1 MYLATQN
8 PKPKTHL
15 RIPQH
20 IIEQVRQQ
28 SDIVD
33 VIGEHVKL
41 RKNNRN
47 YIGLCPFHKEKTPS
61 FNVNA
66 ERGIFK
72 CFGCGKAGNVITFV
86 EQHMH
91 MGFVDA
97 VRHLAQRAGIEIP
110 DQQRDDP
117 TGEFAR
123 QDNAMRALRE
133 ATEFYQHVLGSSDG
147 APARAFFTRR
157 GFSEQTC
164 TDFRLGAA
172 PAAWDAT
179 MQHLLSRGYS
189 IEHLVDAGLVITRED
204 GKTYDRFRGRAMFA
218 IADVSGRVVG
228 FSARTL
234 TDDPGQ
240 PKYVN
245 SPQSIVFEKSKLLY
259 GLDRAKRAIQ
269 AERTAIL
276 VEGQADVITLHQAGI
291 TNVVASSGTALTSEH
306 LRILKRFADTIV
318 LVFDSDE
325 AGQKAITK
333 GIELALAAGYD
344 VRCVVLPAGTDP
356 DSLVRDKGADALRT
370 LIDQGMTWLT
380 YQVDRLRSKGQL
392 DDATQQAKAV
402 RTMLE
407 WIASVPDTLRHPF
420 LIRDVADAFRLNEQV
435 LSQELQRVVAGS
447 AARPVARV
455 PDAPV
460 RQSSGQ
466 APSSTAPTV
475 PADKPT
481 YVAALL
487 PSERELIRT
496 MLSVPDALAIA
507 LNEYHVTPES
517 FWSEGGRIIFRSILV
532 GTEEHADASEYVLHD
547 PSLTSEQ
554 RRELA
559 DMMFAA
565 SSPSLSW
572 KQFDVEV
579 PGYDIHRTIRDSLV
593 NIEIHRVHQRIDA
606 STQSLESMAD
616 VDERKRIMFRI
627 AQLITRREELRGVFN
642 TDPSDIS
649 WLHDDQTLRH

>member
-1 MYLATQN
+1 M
-8 PKPKTHL
+8 

-47 YIGLCPFHKEKTPS
+47 YIGLCPFHTEKTPS

-86 EQHMH
+86 EQHLH

-97 VRHLAQRAGIEIP
+97 VRHLAQRSGIEIP
-110 DQQRDDP
+110 EERREDP

-133 ATEFYQHVLGSSDG
+133 ATEFFQQILESSDG
-147 APARAFFTRR
+147 APARAFYTKR

-164 TDFRLGAA
+164 KDFRLGAA
-172 PAAWDAT
+172 PAAWDVT
-179 MQHLLSRGYS
+179 MQHLLSRGFA

-218 IADVSGRVVG
+218 IADSGGRVVG

-269 AERTAIL
+269 ADRTAII

-306 LRILKRFADTIV
+306 LRILKRFADAVV

-333 GIELALAAGYD
+333 GIELGLAAGFD
-344 VRCVVLPAGTDP
+344 VRCVVLPQGTDP
-356 DSLVRDKGADALRT
+356 DSLVRTQGAEALRP
-370 LIDQGMTWLT
+370 LLSGAVSWLT
-380 YQVDRLRSKGQL
+380 YQTDRLRLTGQL
-392 DDATQQAKAV
+392 DDATQQARAV
-402 RTMLE
+402 RVMLE
-407 WIASVPDTLRHPF
+407 WIASVPDSLRHPF
-420 LIRDVADAFRLNEQV
+420 LVRDLAEAFRLNEQV
-435 LSQELQRVVAGS
+435 LLEELRRVVTGAS
-447 AARPVARV
+447 QRP
-455 PDAPV
+455 
-460 RQSSGQ
+460 
-466 APSSTAPTV
+466 APSQAIVVSGAPSEKV
-475 PADKPT
+475 SVQQSAPSLS
-481 YVAALL
+481 YRAALL
-487 PSERELIRT
+487 PSERELIRIALT
-496 MLSVPDALAIA
+496 AQDGLAIL
-507 LNEYHVTPES
+507 LNEAGITSEK
-517 FWSEGGRIIFRSILV
+517 FWSEGGQKIFRSIMV
-532 GTEEHADASEYVLHD
+532 GHEEHGIASDHVLHD
-547 PSLTSEQ
+547 PALSGDE
-554 RRELA
+554 RREVA
-559 DMMFAA
+559 DILFGA
-565 SSPSLSW
+565 SSPSMAW
-572 KQFDVEV
+572 KNFDVEV
-579 PGYDIHRTIRDSLV
+579 PDYEVHRSIRDALLG
-593 NIEIHRVHQRIDA
+593 IEIHRIHQRIDEA
-606 STQSLESMAD
+606 TQVLETMAD
-616 VDERKRIMFRI
+616 IDQRKQQMFDI
-627 AQLITRREELRGVFN
+627 AHMIQLREQLRARFAH
-642 TDPSDIS
+642 DPRDLS
-649 WLHDDQTLRH
+649 WLHVDQTR

>member
-1 MYLATQN
+1 M
-8 PKPKTHL
+8 

-47 YIGLCPFHKEKTPS
+47 FIGLCPFHKEKTPS

-97 VRHLAQRAGIEIP
+97 VRHLAQRAGIDIP
-110 DQQRDDP
+110 EERREDP

-133 ATEFYQHVLGSSDG
+133 ATEFYQQVLESSDG
-147 APARAFFTRR
+147 APARAFFKKR
-157 GFSEQTC
+157 GFTEQTC

-179 MQHLLSRGYS
+179 MQHLQSRGFA

-218 IADVSGRVVG
+218 IADSSGRVVG

-269 AERTAIL
+269 ADRTAVI

-291 TNVVASSGTALTSEH
+291 ANVVASSGTALTPDH
-306 LRILKRFADTIV
+306 LRILKRFADAIV

-333 GIELALAAGYD
+333 GIELGLAAGFD

-356 DSLVRDKGADALRT
+356 DSLVRDQGADALRP
-370 LIDQGMTWLT
+370 LIGGAVSWLT
-380 YQVDRLRSKGQL
+380 YQTDRLRSTGQL
-392 DDATQQAKAV
+392 DDATQQARAV
-402 RTMLE
+402 RVMLE
-407 WIASVPDTLRHPF
+407 WIASVPDSLRHPF
-420 LIRDVADAFRLNEQV
+420 LVRDLAEAFRLNEQV
-435 LSQELQRVVAGS
+435 LSEELRRITTGAPS
-447 AARPVARV
+447 RPSGREG
-455 PDAPV
+455 APSQSMQ
-460 RQSSGQ
+460 QSSTSSANA
-466 APSSTAPTV
+466 APAP
-475 PADKPT
+475 AALSYK
-481 YVAALL
+481 AALL
-487 PSERELIRT
+487 PSERELIRVALT
-496 MLSVPDALAIA
+496 AHDGLAILLHEA
-507 LNEYHVTPES
+507 NITAEQ
-517 FWSEGGRIIFRSILV
+517 FWSEGGRKIFRSIMA
-532 GTEEHADASEYVLHD
+532 GDDERGNGADHALHD
-547 PSLTSEQ
+547 PALSTDE
-554 RRELA
+554 RREVA
-559 DMMFAA
+559 DIMFAA
-565 SSPSLSW
+565 STPSTSW

-579 PGYDIHRTIRDSLV
+579 PEYEVHRSIRDALLS
-593 NIEIHRVHQRIDA
+593 IEIHRVHHRIDLA
-606 STQSLESMAD
+606 TQALEQMAD
-616 VDERKRIMFRI
+616 MDERKRQMFHI
-627 AQLITRREELRGVFN
+627 SNLVQRREQLRARF
-642 TDPSDIS
+642 THDPRDLS
-649 WLHDDQTLRH
+649 WLHADQTS

>member
-1 MYLATQN
+1 M
-8 PKPKTHL
+8 

-33 VIGEHVKL
+33 VIGEHIKL

-47 YIGLCPFHKEKTPS
+47 YIGLCPFHTEKTPS

-86 EQHMH
+86 EQHLH

-97 VRHLAQRAGIEIP
+97 VRHLAQRSGIEIP
-110 DQQRDDP
+110 EERREDP

-133 ATEFYQHVLGSSDG
+133 ATEFFQQILESSDG
-147 APARAFFTRR
+147 APARAFYTKR

-164 TDFRLGAA
+164 KDFRLGAA
-172 PAAWDAT
+172 PAAWDVT
-179 MQHLLSRGYS
+179 MQHLLSRGFA

-218 IADVSGRVVG
+218 IADSGGRVVG

-269 AERTAIL
+269 ADRTAII

-306 LRILKRFADTIV
+306 LRILKRFADAVV

-333 GIELALAAGYD
+333 GIELGLAAGFD
-344 VRCVVLPAGTDP
+344 VRCVVLPQGTDP
-356 DSLVRDKGADALRT
+356 DSLVRTQGAEALRP
-370 LIDQGMTWLT
+370 LLSGAVSWLT
-380 YQVDRLRSKGQL
+380 YQTDRLRLTGQL
-392 DDATQQAKAV
+392 DDATQQARAV
-402 RTMLE
+402 RVMLE
-407 WIASVPDTLRHPF
+407 WIASVPDSLRHPF
-420 LIRDVADAFRLNEQV
+420 LVRDLAEAFRLNEQV
-435 LSQELQRVVAGS
+435 LLEELRRVVTGAS
-447 AARPVARV
+447 QRP
-455 PDAPV
+455 
-460 RQSSGQ
+460 
-466 APSSTAPTV
+466 APSQAIVVSGAPSEKV
-475 PADKPT
+475 SVQQSAPSLS
-481 YVAALL
+481 YRAALL
-487 PSERELIRT
+487 PSERELIRIALT
-496 MLSVPDALAIA
+496 AQDGLAIL
-507 LNEYHVTPES
+507 LNEAGITSEK
-517 FWSEGGRIIFRSILV
+517 FWSEGGQKIFRSIMV
-532 GTEEHADASEYVLHD
+532 GHEEHGIAADHVLHD
-547 PSLTSEQ
+547 PALSGDE
-554 RRELA
+554 RREVA
-559 DMMFAA
+559 DILFGA
-565 SSPSLSW
+565 SSPSMAW
-572 KQFDVEV
+572 KNFDVEV
-579 PGYDIHRTIRDSLV
+579 PDYEVHRSIRDALLG
-593 NIEIHRVHQRIDA
+593 IEIHRIHQRIDEA
-606 STQSLESMAD
+606 TQVLETMAD
-616 VDERKRIMFRI
+616 IDQRKQQMFDI
-627 AQLITRREELRGVFN
+627 AHMIQLREQLRARFAH
-642 TDPSDIS
+642 DPRDLS
-649 WLHDDQTLRH
+649 WLHVDQTR

>member
-1 MYLATQN
+1 M
-8 PKPKTHL
+8 

-47 YIGLCPFHKEKTPS
+47 YVGLCPFHKEKTPS

-97 VRHLAQRAGIEIP
+97 VRHLAQRAGIDIP

-123 QDNAMRALRE
+123 QDNAIRALRE
-133 ATEFYQHVLGSSDG
+133 ASEFYQQVLESSDG
-147 APARAFFTRR
+147 APARAFYRKR

-164 TDFRLGAA
+164 KDFRLGAA

-179 MQHLLSRGYS
+179 MQHLLSRGFA
-189 IEHLVDAGLVITRED
+189 IEHLVDAGLVVTRED

-218 IADVSGRVVG
+218 IADSAGRVVG

-269 AERTAIL
+269 ANRTAIL
-276 VEGQADVITLHQAGI
+276 VEGQADVITLHQAGLI
-291 TNVVASSGTALTSEH
+291 NVVASSGTALTAEH
-306 LRILKRFADTIV
+306 LRILKRFADGII

-333 GIELALAAGYD
+333 GIELGLAAGFD
-344 VRCVVLPAGTDP
+344 VRCVVLPSGTDP
-356 DSLVRDKGADALRT
+356 DSLVRDKGADALRP
-370 LIDQGMTWLT
+370 LIEGSLTWLQ
-380 YQVDRLRSKGQL
+380 YQLERLRSTGQL
-392 DDATQQAKAV
+392 DDATQQARAV
-402 RTMLE
+402 RMMLE
-407 WIASVPDTLRHPF
+407 WIASVPDELRHPF
-420 LIRDVADAFRLNEQV
+420 LLRDLSEAFRLNEHV
-435 LSQELQRVVAGS
+435 LSQELQRVVTGSSQRPQSRTTPTSASSGFQGS
-447 AARPVARV
+447 APGSISDTTSA
-455 PDAPV
+455 
-460 RQSSGQ
+460 
-466 APSSTAPTV
+466 
-475 PADKPT
+475 KPT

-487 PSERELIRT
+487 PSERELIRVILT
-496 MLSVPDALAIA
+496 VPDALAIA
-507 LNEYHVTPES
+507 LHEYQIVIES
-517 FWSEGGRIIFRSILV
+517 FWSEGGRAIFRSILV
-532 GTEEHADASEYVLHD
+532 GFEERSDASEHVLHD
-547 PSLTSEQ
+547 PSLSADQ
-554 RRELA
+554 RREVA
-559 DMMFAA
+559 DIMFAA
-565 SSPSLSW
+565 SSPSTSW
-572 KQFDVEV
+572 KQFDVDV
-579 PGYDIHRTIRDSLV
+579 PGFEIHRTIRDALLG
-593 NIEIHRVHQRIDA
+593 IEIHRVHQRIDA
-606 STQSLESMAD
+606 ATQALETMAD
-616 VDERKRIMFRI
+616 ADERKRMMFRI
-627 AQLITRREELRGVFN
+627 SHLIQHRERLRGAFSS
-642 TDPSDIS
+642 DPKDIS
-649 WLHDDQTLRH
+649 WLHADQTS

>member
-1 MYLATQN
+1 M
-8 PKPKTHL
+8 

-47 YIGLCPFHKEKTPS
+47 FIGLCPFHTEKTPS

-86 EQHMH
+86 EQHLH

-97 VRHLAQRAGIEIP
+97 VRHLAQRSGIEIP
-110 DQQRDDP
+110 EERREDP

-133 ATEFYQHVLGSSDG
+133 ATEFYQQILESSDG
-147 APARAFFTRR
+147 APARAFFKKR
-157 GFSEQTC
+157 GFTEQTC
-164 TDFRLGAA
+164 KEFRLGAA
-172 PAAWDAT
+172 PAAWDTT
-179 MQHLLSRGYS
+179 MQHLLSRGFA

-218 IADVSGRVVG
+218 IADSGGRVVG

-269 AERTAIL
+269 ADRTAII

-291 TNVVASSGTALTSEH
+291 TNVVASSGTALTAEH
-306 LRILKRFADTIV
+306 LRILKRFADAII

-333 GIELALAAGYD
+333 GIELGLASGFD
-344 VRCVVLPAGTDP
+344 VRCVVLPEGTDP
-356 DSLVRDKGADALRT
+356 DSLVRTSGADALRP
-370 LIDQGMTWLT
+370 LLSSAVSWLT
-380 YQVDRLRSKGQL
+380 YQTDRLRLTGQL
-392 DDATQQAKAV
+392 DDATQQARAV
-402 RTMLE
+402 RVMLE
-407 WIASVPDTLRHPF
+407 WIASVPDSLRHPF
-420 LIRDVADAFRLNEQV
+420 LVRDLSEAFRLNEQV
-435 LSQELQRVVAGS
+435 LLEELRRVVTGASQRPAPAQGASSSVAISEKANAGQ
-447 AARPVARV
+447 P
-455 PDAPV
+455 
-460 RQSSGQ
+460 
-466 APSSTAPTV
+466 APSLSY
-475 PADKPT
+475 K
-481 YVAALL
+481 AALL
-487 PSERELIRT
+487 PSERELIRIALT
-496 MLSVPDALAIA
+496 AQDGLAIL
-507 LNEYHVTPES
+507 LNEVGITSEQ
-517 FWSEGGRIIFRSILV
+517 FWSEGGRKIFSSIME
-532 GTEEHADASEYVLHD
+532 GQEERGNAADHVLHD
-547 PSLTSEQ
+547 PALSSDE
-554 RRELA
+554 RREVA
-559 DMMFAA
+559 DIMFGA
-565 SSPSLSW
+565 SSPSMAW
-572 KQFDVEV
+572 KNFDVEV
-579 PGYDIHRTIRDSLV
+579 PDYEVHRAIRDALLG
-593 NIEIHRVHQRIDA
+593 IAIHRVHQRIDA
-606 STQSLESMAD
+606 ATQALELMAD
-616 VDERKRIMFRI
+616 IDQRKQQMFDI
-627 AQLITRREELRGVFN
+627 AHMIQLREQLRSRFAH
-642 TDPSDIS
+642 DPRDLS
-649 WLHDDQTLRH
+649 WLHADQTR

>member
-1 MYLATQN
+1 M
-8 PKPKTHL
+8 

-47 YIGLCPFHKEKTPS
+47 YVGLCPFHKEKTPS

-66 ERGIFK
+66 EKGIFK

-97 VRHLAQRAGIEIP
+97 VRHLAQRSGIDIP
-110 DQQRDDP
+110 DEEREDP

-123 QDNAMRALRE
+123 QDNAMRALRQ
-133 ATEFYQHVLGSSDG
+133 AAEFYQQVLESSDG
-147 APARAFFTRR
+147 APARTFFKRR
-157 GFSEQTC
+157 GFTEQTC
-164 TDFRLGAA
+164 KDFRLGAA

-179 MQHLLSRGYS
+179 MQHLLSRGFA

-218 IADVSGRVVG
+218 IADSGGRVVG

-269 AERTAIL
+269 AERTAVL

-291 TNVVASSGTALTSEH
+291 TNVVASSGTALTPDH
-306 LRILKRFADTIV
+306 LRILKRFADAII

-325 AGQKAITK
+325 AGQKAITR
-333 GIELALAAGYD
+333 GIELGLAAGFD

-356 DSLVRDKGADALRT
+356 DSLVRDNGADALRP
-370 LIDQGMTWLT
+370 LIAEAKTWLT
-380 YQVDRLRSKGQL
+380 YQIDRLRLTGQL

-407 WIASVPDTLRHPF
+407 WIASVPDALRHPF
-420 LIRDVADAFRLNEQV
+420 LLRDVADAFRLNEQV
-435 LSQELQRVVAGS
+435 LSQELQRIVGGS
-447 AARPVARV
+447 AQRTGARPAAARSES
-455 PDAPV
+455 PAAASAAAPAAEQ
-460 RQSSGQ
+460 R
-466 APSSTAPTV
+466 
-475 PADKPT
+475 PT

-487 PSERELIRT
+487 PSERELIRVALT
-496 MLSVPDALAIA
+496 VPDALAIV
-507 LNEYHVTPES
+507 LNEYHITAES
-517 FWSEGGRIIFRSILV
+517 FWSEGGRAIFRSILV
-532 GTEEHADASEYVLHD
+532 GSEEHADATQYVLHD
-547 PSLTSEQ
+547 PTLTAGQ
-554 RRELA
+554 RREVA
-559 DMMFAA
+559 DIMFAA
-565 SSPSLSW
+565 SAPSSSW

-579 PGYDIHRTIRDSLV
+579 PGYEIHRTIRDAMLGV
-593 NIEIHRVHQRIDA
+593 EIHRVHQRIDGA
-606 STQSLESMAD
+606 TQTLEITAD
-616 VDERKRIMFRI
+616 ADERKRIMFRI
-627 AQLITRREELRGVFN
+627 SHMIQHRERLRGAFSS
-642 TDPSDIS
+642 DPRDLS
-649 WLHDDQTLRH
+649 WLHADQTS

>member
-1 MYLATQN
+1 M
-8 PKPKTHL
+8 

-47 YIGLCPFHKEKTPS
+47 YVGLCPFHKEKTPS
-61 FNVNA
+61 FNVND
-66 ERGIFK
+66 EKGIFK

-110 DQQRDDP
+110 DEQRDDP

-133 ATEFYQHVLGSSDG
+133 AAEFYQHILESSDG
-147 APARAFFTRR
+147 APARAFYVKR
-157 GFSEQTC
+157 GFTEQTC
-164 TDFRLGAA
+164 KDFRLGAA

-179 MQHLLSRGYS
+179 MQHLLARGFA

-218 IADVSGRVVG
+218 IADSSGRVVG

-269 AERTAIL
+269 AERTAVL

-291 TNVVASSGTALTSEH
+291 TNVVASSGTALTPEH
-306 LRILKRFADTIV
+306 LRILKRFSDAII

-325 AGQKAITK
+325 AGQKAITR
-333 GIELALAAGYD
+333 GIELGLAAGFD

-356 DSLVRDKGADALRT
+356 DSLVRDKGADALRP
-370 LIDQGMTWLT
+370 LIEDAQTWLT
-380 YQVDRLRSKGQL
+380 YQIDRLRLTGQL

-407 WIASVPDTLRHPF
+407 WIASVPDALRHPF
-420 LIRDVADAFRLNEQV
+420 LLRDVAEAFRLHEQV
-435 LSQELQRVVAGS
+435 LSQELQRIVGGTAQRTS
-447 AARPVARV
+447 SRPAASR
-455 PDAPV
+455 
-460 RQSSGQ
+460 SE
-466 APSSTAPTV
+466 V
-475 PADKPT
+475 PAAVPAATPAAEHRPT

-487 PSERELIRT
+487 PSERELIRVALT
-496 MLSVPDALAIA
+496 VPDALAIV
-507 LNEYHVTPES
+507 LNEYHVTAAS
-517 FWSEGGRIIFRSILV
+517 FWSEGGRAVFRSILV
-532 GTEEHADASEYVLHD
+532 GSEEHADATQYVLHD
-547 PSLTSEQ
+547 PALTAEQ
-554 RRELA
+554 RREVA
-559 DMMFAA
+559 DIMFAA
-565 SSPSLSW
+565 SAPSTSW

-579 PGYDIHRTIRDSLV
+579 PDYEVHRTIRDAILG
-593 NIEIHRVHQRIDA
+593 IEIHRVHQRIDGA
-606 STQSLESMAD
+606 TQTLEITAD
-616 VDERKRIMFRI
+616 ADERKRIMFRI
-627 AQLITRREELRGVFN
+627 SHMIQHRERLRGAF
-642 TDPSDIS
+642 TSDPRDLS
-649 WLHDDQTLRH
+649 WLHADQTS

>member
-1 MYLATQN
+1 M
-8 PKPKTHL
+8 

-47 YIGLCPFHKEKTPS
+47 YIGLCPFHTEKTPS

-86 EQHMH
+86 EQHLH

-97 VRHLAQRAGIEIP
+97 VRHLAQRSGIEIP
-110 DQQRDDP
+110 EERREDP

-133 ATEFYQHVLGSSDG
+133 ATEFFQQILESSDG
-147 APARAFFTRR
+147 APARAFYTKR

-164 TDFRLGAA
+164 KDFRLGAA
-172 PAAWDAT
+172 PAAWDVT
-179 MQHLLSRGYS
+179 MQHLLSRGFA

-218 IADVSGRVVG
+218 IADSGGRVVG

-269 AERTAIL
+269 ADRTAII

-306 LRILKRFADTIV
+306 LRILKRFADAVV

-333 GIELALAAGYD
+333 GIELGLAAGFD
-344 VRCVVLPAGTDP
+344 VRCVVLPQGTDP
-356 DSLVRDKGADALRT
+356 DSLVRTQGAEALRP
-370 LIDQGMTWLT
+370 LLSGAVSWLT
-380 YQVDRLRSKGQL
+380 YQTDRLRLTGQL
-392 DDATQQAKAV
+392 DDATQQARAV
-402 RTMLE
+402 RVMLE
-407 WIASVPDTLRHPF
+407 WIASVPDSLRHPF
-420 LIRDVADAFRLNEQV
+420 LVRDLAEAFRLNEQV
-435 LSQELQRVVAGS
+435 LLEELRRVVTGAS
-447 AARPVARV
+447 QRP
-455 PDAPV
+455 
-460 RQSSGQ
+460 
-466 APSSTAPTV
+466 APSQAIVVSGAPSEKV
-475 PADKPT
+475 SVQQSAPSLS
-481 YVAALL
+481 YRAALL
-487 PSERELIRT
+487 PSERELIRIALT
-496 MLSVPDALAIA
+496 AQDGLAIL
-507 LNEYHVTPES
+507 LNEAGITSEK
-517 FWSEGGRIIFRSILV
+517 FWSEGGQKIFRSIMV
-532 GTEEHADASEYVLHD
+532 GHEEHGIAADHVLHD
-547 PSLTSEQ
+547 PALSGDE
-554 RRELA
+554 RREVA
-559 DMMFAA
+559 DILFGA
-565 SSPSLSW
+565 SSPSMAW
-572 KQFDVEV
+572 KNFDVEV
-579 PGYDIHRTIRDSLV
+579 PDYEVHRSIRDALLG
-593 NIEIHRVHQRIDA
+593 IEIHRIHQRIDEA
-606 STQSLESMAD
+606 TQVLETMAD
-616 VDERKRIMFRI
+616 IDQRKQQMFDI
-627 AQLITRREELRGVFN
+627 AHMIQLREQLRARFAH
-642 TDPSDIS
+642 DPRDLS
-649 WLHDDQTLRH
+649 WLHVDQTR

>member
-1 MYLATQN
+1 M
-8 PKPKTHL
+8 
-15 RIPQH
+15 RIPQN

-47 YIGLCPFHKEKTPS
+47 YVGLCPFHKEKTPS

-66 ERGIFK
+66 EKGIFK

-97 VRHLAQRAGIEIP
+97 VRHLAQRAGIDIP
-110 DQQRDDP
+110 DQEREDP

-123 QDNAMRALRE
+123 QDNAMRALRQ
-133 ATEFYQHVLGSSDG
+133 AAEFYQNVLESSDG
-147 APARAFFTRR
+147 APARTFFKRR
-157 GFSEQTC
+157 GFTEQTC
-164 TDFRLGAA
+164 KDFRLGAA

-179 MQHLLSRGYS
+179 MQHLLSGGFA

-218 IADVSGRVVG
+218 IADSGGRVVG

-269 AERTAIL
+269 AERTAVL
-276 VEGQADVITLHQAGI
+276 VEGQADVVTLHQAGI
-291 TNVVASSGTALTSEH
+291 THVVASSGTALTPEH
-306 LRILKRFADTIV
+306 LRILKRFADTII

-325 AGQKAITK
+325 AGQKAITR
-333 GIELALAAGYD
+333 GIELGLAAGFD
-344 VRCVVLPAGTDP
+344 LRCVVLPAGTDP
-356 DSLVRDKGADALRT
+356 DSLVRDKGADALRP
-370 LIDQGMTWLT
+370 LIADAKTWLT
-380 YQVDRLRSKGQL
+380 YQIDRLRLTGQL

-420 LIRDVADAFRLNEQV
+420 LLRDVAEAFRLNEQV
-435 LSQELQRVVAGS
+435 LSQELQRIVSGSSQRTAGLPAVRTQTPS
-447 AARPVARV
+447 A
-455 PDAPV
+455 DAP
-460 RQSSGQ
+460 
-466 APSSTAPTV
+466 APST
-475 PADKPT
+475 KPGAEKRTT

-487 PSERELIRT
+487 PSERELIRVVL
-496 MLSVPDALAIA
+496 MVPDALSIA
-507 LNEYHVTPES
+507 LHEYHITAEH
-517 FWSEGGRIIFRSILV
+517 FWSEGGRAIFRSILV
-532 GTEEHADASEYVLHD
+532 GTEEQADASSHVLHD
-547 PSLTSEQ
+547 STLTADQQ
-554 RRELA
+554 REVA
-559 DMMFAA
+559 DIMFAA
-565 SSPSLSW
+565 STPSTSW

-579 PGYDIHRTIRDSLV
+579 PGYEIHRTIRDTMLG
-593 NIEIHRVHQRIDA
+593 IEIHRVHQRIDA
-606 STQSLESMAD
+606 ATQMLETMAD
-616 VDERKRIMFRI
+616 ADERKRIMFRI
-627 AQLITRREELRGVFN
+627 SNMIQHRERLRGAFSS
-642 TDPSDIS
+642 DPLDLS
-649 WLHDDQTLRH
+649 WQHADQTS

>member
-1 MYLATQN
+1 M
-8 PKPKTHL
+8 

-47 YIGLCPFHKEKTPS
+47 FIGLCPFHTEKTPS

-86 EQHMH
+86 EQHLH

-97 VRHLAQRAGIEIP
+97 VRHLAQRSGIEIP
-110 DQQRDDP
+110 EERREDP

-133 ATEFYQHVLGSSDG
+133 ATEFYQQILESSDG
-147 APARAFFTRR
+147 APARAFFKKR
-157 GFSEQTC
+157 GFTDQTC
-164 TDFRLGAA
+164 KEFRLGAA
-172 PAAWDAT
+172 PAAWDTT
-179 MQHLLSRGYS
+179 MQHLLSRGFA

-218 IADVSGRVVG
+218 IADSGGRVVG

-269 AERTAIL
+269 ADRTAII
-276 VEGQADVITLHQAGI
+276 VEGQPDVITLHQAGI

-306 LRILKRFADTIV
+306 LRILKRFADAII

-333 GIELALAAGYD
+333 GIELGLASGFD
-344 VRCVVLPAGTDP
+344 VRCVVLPEGTDP
-356 DSLVRDKGADALRT
+356 DSLVRTNGAQALRP
-370 LIDQGMTWLT
+370 LLSSAVSWLT
-380 YQVDRLRSKGQL
+380 YQTDRLRLTGQL
-392 DDATQQAKAV
+392 DDATQQARAV
-402 RTMLE
+402 RVMLE
-407 WIASVPDTLRHPF
+407 WIASVPDSLRHPF
-420 LIRDVADAFRLNEQV
+420 LVRDLSEAFRLNEQV
-435 LSQELQRVVAGS
+435 LLEELRRVVTGASQRPAPAQGAS
-447 AARPVARV
+447 SSVAVSEKANAA
-455 PDAPV
+455 
-460 RQSSGQ
+460 QQ
-466 APSSTAPTV
+466 APSLSY
-475 PADKPT
+475 K
-481 YVAALL
+481 AALL
-487 PSERELIRT
+487 PSERELIRIALT
-496 MLSVPDALAIA
+496 AQDGLAIL
-507 LNEYHVTPES
+507 LNEAGITSEQ
-517 FWSEGGRIIFRSILV
+517 FWSEGGRKIFSSIME
-532 GTEEHADASEYVLHD
+532 GQEERGNAADHVLHD
-547 PSLTSEQ
+547 PALSSDE
-554 RRELA
+554 RREVA
-559 DMMFAA
+559 DIMFGA
-565 SSPSLSW
+565 SSPSMAW
-572 KQFDVEV
+572 KNFDVEV
-579 PGYDIHRTIRDSLV
+579 PDYEVHRAIRDALLG
-593 NIEIHRVHQRIDA
+593 IAIHRVHQRIDA
-606 STQSLESMAD
+606 ATQALELMAD
-616 VDERKRIMFRI
+616 IDQRKQQMFDI
-627 AQLITRREELRGVFN
+627 ANMIQMREQLRSRFAH
-642 TDPSDIS
+642 DPRDLS
-649 WLHDDQTLRH
+649 WLHADQTR

>member
-1 MYLATQN
+1 M
-8 PKPKTHL
+8 

-47 YIGLCPFHKEKTPS
+47 FIGLCPFHTEKTPS

-86 EQHMH
+86 EQHLH

-97 VRHLAQRAGIEIP
+97 VRHLAQRSGIEIP
-110 DQQRDDP
+110 EERREDP

-133 ATEFYQHVLGSSDG
+133 ATEFYQQILESSDG
-147 APARAFFTRR
+147 APARAFYKKR
-157 GFSEQTC
+157 GFTEQTC
-164 TDFRLGAA
+164 KDFRLGAA

-179 MQHLLSRGYS
+179 MQHLLSRGFA

-218 IADVSGRVVG
+218 IADSGGRVVG

-259 GLDRAKRAIQ
+259 GLDRAKRSIQ
-269 AERTAIL
+269 ADRTAII

-291 TNVVASSGTALTSEH
+291 TNVVASSGTALTAEH
-306 LRILKRFADTIV
+306 LRILKRFADAII

-333 GIELALAAGYD
+333 GIELGLAAGFD
-344 VRCVVLPAGTDP
+344 VQCVVLPQGTDP
-356 DSLVRDKGADALRT
+356 DSLVRTQGAEALRP
-370 LIDQGMTWLT
+370 LLSSAVSWLT
-380 YQVDRLRSKGQL
+380 YQTDRLRLTGQL
-392 DDATQQAKAV
+392 DDATQQARAV
-402 RTMLE
+402 RVMLE
-407 WIASVPDTLRHPF
+407 WIASVPDSLRHPF
-420 LIRDVADAFRLNEQV
+420 LVRDLAEAFRLNEQV
-435 LSQELQRVVAGS
+435 LLEELRRVVTGAS
-447 AARPVARV
+447 QRPVPV
-455 PDAPV
+455 QVAPAAGTTSD
-460 RQSSGQ
+460 RQGSLQ
-466 APSSTAPTV
+466 PAPSLS
-475 PADKPT
+475 
-481 YVAALL
+481 YRAALL
-487 PSERELIRT
+487 PSERELIRIALT
-496 MLSVPDALAIA
+496 APDGLAIL
-507 LNEYHVTPES
+507 LNEASITPEQ
-517 FWSEGGRIIFRSILV
+517 FWSEGGRKIFRSIMV
-532 GTEEHADASEYVLHD
+532 GQEEHGNAADHVLHD
-547 PSLTSEQ
+547 PSMSGDE
-554 RRELA
+554 RREVA
-559 DMMFAA
+559 DIMFGS
-565 SSPSLSW
+565 SSPSVAW
-572 KQFDVEV
+572 KNFDVEV
-579 PGYDIHRTIRDSLV
+579 PDYEVHRAIRDALLG
-593 NIEIHRVHQRIDA
+593 IEIHRVHQRIDA
-606 STQSLESMAD
+606 ATQALETMAD
-616 VDERKRIMFRI
+616 VDQRKQQMFDIAHMIQLRER
-627 AQLITRREELRGVFN
+627 LRARF
-642 TDPSDIS
+642 THDPRDLT
-649 WLHDDQTLRH
+649 WLHADQTR

>member
-1 MYLATQN
+1 M
-8 PKPKTHL
+8 

-47 YIGLCPFHKEKTPS
+47 FIGLCPFHTEKTPS

-86 EQHMH
+86 EQHLH

-97 VRHLAQRAGIEIP
+97 VRHLAQRSGIDIP
-110 DQQRDDP
+110 EERREDP

-133 ATEFYQHVLGSSDG
+133 ATEFYQQILESSDG
-147 APARAFFTRR
+147 APARAFFKKR
-157 GFSEQTC
+157 GFTEQTC
-164 TDFRLGAA
+164 KEFRLGAA
-172 PAAWDAT
+172 PAAWDTT
-179 MQHLLSRGYS
+179 MQHLLSRGFA

-218 IADVSGRVVG
+218 IADSGGRVVG

-269 AERTAIL
+269 ADRTAII

-291 TNVVASSGTALTSEH
+291 TNVVASSGTALTAEH
-306 LRILKRFADTIV
+306 LRILKRFADAII

-333 GIELALAAGYD
+333 GIELGLASGFD
-344 VRCVVLPAGTDP
+344 VRCVVLPEGTDP
-356 DSLVRDKGADALRT
+356 DSLVRTNGAEALRP
-370 LIDQGMTWLT
+370 LLSSAVSWLT
-380 YQVDRLRSKGQL
+380 YQTDRLRLTGQL
-392 DDATQQAKAV
+392 DDATQQARAV
-402 RTMLE
+402 RVMLE
-407 WIASVPDTLRHPF
+407 WIASVPDSLRHPF
-420 LIRDVADAFRLNEQV
+420 LVRDLSEAFRLNEQV
-435 LSQELQRVVAGS
+435 LLEELRRVVTGASQRPAPAQGAS
-447 AARPVARV
+447 SPVAV
-455 PDAPV
+455 SEKANAG
-460 RQSSGQ
+460 QQ
-466 APSSTAPTV
+466 APSLSY
-475 PADKPT
+475 K
-481 YVAALL
+481 AALL
-487 PSERELIRT
+487 PSERELIRIALT
-496 MLSVPDALAIA
+496 AQDGLAIL
-507 LNEYHVTPES
+507 LNEAGITSEQ
-517 FWSEGGRIIFRSILV
+517 FWSEGGRKIFSSIME
-532 GTEEHADASEYVLHD
+532 GQEERGNAADHVLHD
-547 PSLTSEQ
+547 PALSSDE
-554 RRELA
+554 RREVA
-559 DMMFAA
+559 DIMFGA
-565 SSPSLSW
+565 SSPSTAW
-572 KQFDVEV
+572 KNFDVEV
-579 PGYDIHRTIRDSLV
+579 PDYEVHRSIRDALLG
-593 NIEIHRVHQRIDA
+593 IAIHRVHQRIDA
-606 STQSLESMAD
+606 ATQALELMAD
-616 VDERKRIMFRI
+616 IDQRKQQMFDI
-627 AQLITRREELRGVFN
+627 AHMIQLREQLRSRFAH
-642 TDPSDIS
+642 DPRDLS
-649 WLHDDQTLRH
+649 WLHADQTR

>member
-1 MYLATQN
+1 M
-8 PKPKTHL
+8 

-47 YIGLCPFHKEKTPS
+47 YIGLCPFHTEKTPS

-86 EQHMH
+86 EQHLH

-97 VRHLAQRAGIEIP
+97 IRHLAQRSGIEIP
-110 DQQRDDP
+110 EERREDP

-133 ATEFYQHVLGSSDG
+133 ATEFYQQILESSDG
-147 APARAFFTRR
+147 APARAFYKRR

-164 TDFRLGAA
+164 KDFRLGAA
-172 PAAWDAT
+172 PAAWDVT
-179 MQHLLSRGYS
+179 MQHLLSRGFA

-218 IADVSGRVVG
+218 IADSGGRVVG

-269 AERTAIL
+269 ADRTAII

-291 TNVVASSGTALTSEH
+291 TNVVASSGTALTAEH
-306 LRILKRFADTIV
+306 LRILKRFADAII

-333 GIELALAAGYD
+333 GIELGLAAGFD
-344 VRCVVLPAGTDP
+344 VRCVVLPQGTDP
-356 DSLVRDKGADALRT
+356 DSLVRTQGAEALRPLLT
-370 LIDQGMTWLT
+370 AAVSWLT
-380 YQVDRLRSKGQL
+380 YQTDRLRGTGQL
-392 DDATQQAKAV
+392 DDATQQARAV
-402 RTMLE
+402 RVMLE
-407 WIASVPDTLRHPF
+407 WIASVPDSLRHPF
-420 LIRDVADAFRLNEQV
+420 LVRDLAEAFRLNEQV
-435 LSQELQRVVAGS
+435 LIEELRRVVTGTS
-447 AARPVARV
+447 QRPA
-455 PDAPV
+455 
-460 RQSSGQ
+460 SGQ
-466 APSSTAPTV
+466 GASTIVTPSE
-475 PADKPT
+475 KPGT
-481 YVAALL
+481 PQPSPSLSYKAALL
-487 PSERELIRT
+487 PSERELIRIALT
-496 MLSVPDALAIA
+496 APDGLAIL
-507 LNEYHVTPES
+507 LNEAGITSER
-517 FWSEGGRIIFRSILV
+517 FWSEGGRNIFRSIMV
-532 GTEEHADASEYVLHD
+532 GQEERGNAADHVLHD
-547 PSLTSEQ
+547 PSLSGDE
-554 RRELA
+554 RREVA
-559 DMMFAA
+559 DIMFGA
-565 SSPSLSW
+565 SSPSISW
-572 KQFDVEV
+572 KNFDVEV
-579 PGYDIHRTIRDSLV
+579 PDYEVHRSIRDALLG
-593 NIEIHRVHQRIDA
+593 IEIHRVHQRIDTA
-606 STQSLESMAD
+606 TQSLETMAD
-616 VDERKRIMFRI
+616 LDERKQQMFDI
-627 AQLITRREELRGVFN
+627 ANLIQLREQLRSRF
-642 TDPSDIS
+642 THDPRDLS
-649 WLHDDQTLRH
+649 WLHADQTR

>member
-1 MYLATQN
+1 M
-8 PKPKTHL
+8 

-47 YIGLCPFHKEKTPS
+47 FIGLCPFHTEKTPS

-86 EQHMH
+86 EQHLH

-97 VRHLAQRAGIEIP
+97 VRHLAQRSGIEIP
-110 DQQRDDP
+110 EERREDP

-133 ATEFYQHVLGSSDG
+133 ATEFYQQILESSDG
-147 APARAFFTRR
+147 APARAFYKKR
-157 GFSEQTC
+157 GFTEQTC
-164 TDFRLGAA
+164 KDFRLGAA

-179 MQHLLSRGYS
+179 MQHLLSRGFA

-218 IADVSGRVVG
+218 IADSGGRVVG

-259 GLDRAKRAIQ
+259 GLDRAKRSIQ
-269 AERTAIL
+269 ADRTAII

-291 TNVVASSGTALTSEH
+291 TNVVASSGTALTAEH
-306 LRILKRFADTIV
+306 LRILKRFADAII

-333 GIELALAAGYD
+333 GIELGLAAGFD
-344 VRCVVLPAGTDP
+344 VRCVVLPQGTDP
-356 DSLVRDKGADALRT
+356 DSLVRTQGAEALRP
-370 LIDQGMTWLT
+370 LLSSAVSWLT
-380 YQVDRLRSKGQL
+380 YQTDRLRLTGQL
-392 DDATQQAKAV
+392 DDATQQARAV
-402 RTMLE
+402 RVMLE
-407 WIASVPDTLRHPF
+407 WIASVPDSLRHPF
-420 LIRDVADAFRLNEQV
+420 LVRDLAEAFRLNEQV
-435 LSQELQRVVAGS
+435 LLEELRRVVTGAS
-447 AARPVARV
+447 QRPVPV
-455 PDAPV
+455 QVAPAAGTTSD
-460 RQSSGQ
+460 RQGSLQ
-466 APSSTAPTV
+466 PAPSLS
-475 PADKPT
+475 
-481 YVAALL
+481 YRAALL
-487 PSERELIRT
+487 PSERELIRIALT
-496 MLSVPDALAIA
+496 APDGLAIL
-507 LNEYHVTPES
+507 LNEASITPEQ
-517 FWSEGGRIIFRSILV
+517 FWSEGGRKIFRSIMV
-532 GTEEHADASEYVLHD
+532 GQEEHGNAADHVLHD
-547 PSLTSEQ
+547 PSMSGDE
-554 RRELA
+554 RREVA
-559 DMMFAA
+559 DIMFGS
-565 SSPSLSW
+565 SSPSVAW
-572 KQFDVEV
+572 KNFDVEV
-579 PGYDIHRTIRDSLV
+579 PDYEVHRAIRDALLG
-593 NIEIHRVHQRIDA
+593 IEIHRVHQRIDA
-606 STQSLESMAD
+606 ATQALETMAD
-616 VDERKRIMFRI
+616 VDQRKQQMFDIAHMIQLRER
-627 AQLITRREELRGVFN
+627 LRARF
-642 TDPSDIS
+642 THDPRDLT
-649 WLHDDQTLRH
+649 WLHADQTR

>member
-1 MYLATQN
+1 M
-8 PKPKTHL
+8 

-47 YIGLCPFHKEKTPS
+47 YIGLCPFHTEKTPS

-86 EQHMH
+86 EQHLH

-97 VRHLAQRAGIEIP
+97 VRHLAQRSGIEIP
-110 DQQRDDP
+110 EERREDP

-133 ATEFYQHVLGSSDG
+133 ATEFFQQILESSDG
-147 APARAFFTRR
+147 APARAFYTKR

-164 TDFRLGAA
+164 KDFRLGAA
-172 PAAWDAT
+172 PAAWDVT
-179 MQHLLSRGYS
+179 MQHLLSRGFA

-218 IADVSGRVVG
+218 IADSGGRVVG

-269 AERTAIL
+269 ADRTAII

-291 TNVVASSGTALTSEH
+291 TNVVASSGTALTAEH
-306 LRILKRFADTIV
+306 LRILKRFADAII

-333 GIELALAAGYD
+333 GIELGLAAGFD
-344 VRCVVLPAGTDP
+344 VRCVVLPQGTDP
-356 DSLVRDKGADALRT
+356 DSLVRTQGAEALRP
-370 LIDQGMTWLT
+370 LLSAAVSWLT
-380 YQVDRLRSKGQL
+380 YQTDRLRLTGQL
-392 DDATQQAKAV
+392 DDATQQARAV
-402 RTMLE
+402 RVMLE
-407 WIASVPDTLRHPF
+407 WIASVPDSLRHPF
-420 LIRDVADAFRLNEQV
+420 LVRDLAEAFRLNEQV
-435 LSQELQRVVAGS
+435 LLEELRRVVTGAS
-447 AARPVARV
+447 QRP
-455 PDAPV
+455 
-460 RQSSGQ
+460 
-466 APSSTAPTV
+466 APSQAIVVSGAPAEKV
-475 PADKPT
+475 SVQQSAPSLS
-481 YVAALL
+481 YRAALL
-487 PSERELIRT
+487 PSERELIRIALT
-496 MLSVPDALAIA
+496 AQDGLAIL
-507 LNEYHVTPES
+507 LNEAGITSER
-517 FWSEGGRIIFRSILV
+517 FWSEGGQKIFRSIMV
-532 GTEEHADASEYVLHD
+532 GHEEHGIAADHVLHD
-547 PSLTSEQ
+547 PTLSGDE
-554 RRELA
+554 RREVA
-559 DMMFAA
+559 DIMFGA
-565 SSPSLSW
+565 SSPSIAW
-572 KQFDVEV
+572 KNFDVEV
-579 PGYDIHRTIRDSLV
+579 PDYEVHRSIRDALLG
-593 NIEIHRVHQRIDA
+593 IEIHRVHQRIDTA
-606 STQSLESMAD
+606 TQALETMAD
-616 VDERKRIMFRI
+616 LDERKQQMFDI
-627 AQLITRREELRGVFN
+627 ANMIQLREQLRSRF
-642 TDPSDIS
+642 THDPRDLS
-649 WLHDDQTLRH
+649 WLHADQTR

>member
-1 MYLATQN
+1 M
-8 PKPKTHL
+8 
-15 RIPQH
+15 RIPQQ

-47 YIGLCPFHKEKTPS
+47 YVGLCPFHKEKTPS

-66 ERGIFK
+66 EKGIFK

-110 DQQRDDP
+110 DEQRDDP

-133 ATEFYQHVLGSSDG
+133 VAEFYQQVLESSDG
-147 APARAFFTRR
+147 APARAFFKRR
-157 GFSEQTC
+157 GFTEQTC
-164 TDFRLGAA
+164 KDFRLGAA

-179 MQHLLSRGYS
+179 MQHLLSRGFA

-218 IADVSGRVVG
+218 IADSGGRVVG

-259 GLDRAKRAIQ
+259 GLDRAKRPIQ
-269 AERTAIL
+269 AERTAVL

-291 TNVVASSGTALTSEH
+291 TNVVASSGTALTPEH
-306 LRILKRFADTIV
+306 LRILKRFADAII

-325 AGQKAITK
+325 AGQKAITR
-333 GIELALAAGYD
+333 GIELGLAAGFD

-356 DSLVRDKGADALRT
+356 DSLVRDKGADALRP
-370 LIDQGMTWLT
+370 LIADAKTWLA
-380 YQVDRLRSKGQL
+380 YQIDRLRLTGQL

-407 WIASVPDTLRHPF
+407 WIASVPDALRHPF
-420 LIRDVADAFRLNEQV
+420 LLRDVAEAFRLNEQV
-435 LSQELQRVVAGS
+435 LSQELQRIVGGSTQRAAGRPAVRTETPSTDAPAPS
-447 AARPVARV
+447 AAT
-455 PDAPV
+455 
-460 RQSSGQ
+460 S
-466 APSSTAPTV
+466 
-475 PADKPT
+475 ADRRTT

-487 PSERELIRT
+487 PSERELIRVVL
-496 MLSVPDALAIA
+496 MVPDALSIA
-507 LNEYHVTPES
+507 LHEYHITTAS
-517 FWSEGGRIIFRSILV
+517 FWSEGGRAIFRSILV
-532 GTEEHADASEYVLHD
+532 GTEERADASYHVLHD
-547 PSLTSEQ
+547 STLTADQQ
-554 RRELA
+554 REVA
-559 DMMFAA
+559 DIMFAA
-565 SSPSLSW
+565 SAPSTSW

-579 PGYDIHRTIRDSLV
+579 PGYDVHRTIRDAMLG
-593 NIEIHRVHQRIDA
+593 IEIHRVHQRIDGA
-606 STQSLESMAD
+606 TQTLEVTAD
-616 VDERKRIMFRI
+616 ADERKRIMFRI
-627 AQLITRREELRGVFN
+627 SHMIQHRERLRGAFSS
-642 TDPSDIS
+642 DPRDLS
-649 WLHDDQTLRH
+649 WLHADQTS